1 MFYNFILFVKYFIE
15 FFIVKNISS
24 VFSNVSIYNDALQ
37 VLYQNRLHILRVVF
51 KKVGGKGEIVGKRNC
66 KGRGIFESFSPLT
79 LILNTDCYH
88 HISFMIKSLHRRF
101 ALLYQV
107 WLLYAHGSF
116 DYLFYY
122 FSNLKPL
129 SSFIKIVFK
138 LLVFSCSNLN

>member
-1 MFYNFILFVKYFIE
+1 MDSINEFVFYNFILFVKYFIE

-37 VLYQNRLHILRVVF
+37 VIYQNRLHILRVVF

-88 HISFMIKSLHRRF
+88 HIFIYDKVITSTICFTLFKSR
-101 ALLYQV
+101 Y
-107 WLLYAHGSF
+107 G
-116 DYLFYY
+116 YY
-122 FSNLKPL
+122 ICPWF
-129 SSFIKIVFK
+129 F
-138 LLVFSCSNLN
+138 